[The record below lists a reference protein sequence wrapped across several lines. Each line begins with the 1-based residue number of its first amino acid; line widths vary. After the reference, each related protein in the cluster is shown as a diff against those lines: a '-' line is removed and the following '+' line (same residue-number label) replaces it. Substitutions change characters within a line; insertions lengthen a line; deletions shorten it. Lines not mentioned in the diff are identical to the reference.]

1 MSIKLNDILKSTIL
15 TEGRKEDMYQK
26 YKDAIEDEL
35 KYYPHS
41 AYNYFTQKDPSGNQK
56 YLAWLM
62 KQNYD
67 NHDHTWGYGDLVDLV
82 HDFHRLLPYV
92 DNKDIFSYK
101 EPDDLDR
108 AIELAD
114 EKEKTRSKEKM
125 YKKEKDNVYEDSRW
139 RIIVPK
145 THGAS
150 CAYGSGTKWCTTS
163 SDDSYYFDKYT
174 TDAVLF
180 YLIDKTSVQKSN
192 VMYKV
197 ALNWQI
203 GWDSKKGEFIPRPIT
218 VATLWDAEDNQIET
232 SHVLPLLPK
241 GMIEA
246 MTEYYFKEIKEYNES
261 NMTPPDDSDEDLSG
275 DDWDDIIRDFGP
287 R

>member
-26 YKDAIEDEL
+26 YKDAIEDEVEDSD
-35 KYYPHS
+35 YS
-41 AYNYFTQKDPSGNQK
+41 AYNYFVQKDPSGNQK

-114 EKEKTRSKEKM
+114 EKEKTRAKEKM

-139 RIIVPK
+139 RVIVPK

-180 YLIDKTSVQKSN
+180 YLMDKTSVQKSN

-197 ALNWQI
+197 ALNWVI
-203 GWDSKKGEFIPRPIT
+203 GWKRGEGFIPRPIT

-261 NMTPPDDSDEDLSG
+261 NMTPPDDSDEDLSV